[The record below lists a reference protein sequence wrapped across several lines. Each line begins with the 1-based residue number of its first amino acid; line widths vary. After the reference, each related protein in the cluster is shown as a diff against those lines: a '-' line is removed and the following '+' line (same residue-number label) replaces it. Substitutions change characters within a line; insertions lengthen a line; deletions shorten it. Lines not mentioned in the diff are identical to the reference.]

1 MSESKVSKPH
11 LPTKK
16 DIEQYEDVME
26 HFPRAPVGQNIWT
39 PAFKTG
45 IGIII
50 VGMVLLA
57 IRFIFGLG
65 AVTNLSDGFPW
76 GLWIAFDVV
85 VGIALAA
92 GGFVTAAMVYIFNM
106 GRYSPLV
113 RPAVLTAL
121 LGYSMA
127 AFGVVIDVGRWW
139 QIYNPILPRNWQGS
153 SALFEVCICVMA
165 YLLVLAIEFT
175 PTLTDK
181 WMQGNDPKKLAM
193 AKKIRPWLEK
203 SLIFFIIIGIVISTL
218 HQSSLGSIMLL
229 MSHRLQP
236 LWFTPWLP
244 LFFLLSAIAVGMHV
258 VIVESMISAKAFGRR
273 MEMPLLSGMA
283 KRSIAILGLYVI
295 LKLWDLVSS
304 DEITNLMS
312 GWGVLW
318 MLELLIFGIIPV
330 FLLSFKAYRRD
341 PKVLFWISWTVII
354 GLVLNRFNVYLF
366 AVQPYDGWTY
376 FPSIW
381 EIAITASL
389 ISIIFVVYKVMANFY
404 PVMHKDSAL
413 EKVD

>member
-1 MSESKVSKPH
+1 
-11 LPTKK
+11 
-16 DIEQYEDVME
+16 
-26 HFPRAPVGQNIWT
+26 
-39 PAFKTG
+39 
-45 IGIII
+45 
-50 VGMVLLA
+50 
-57 IRFIFGLG
+57 
-65 AVTNLSDGFPW
+65 
-76 GLWIAFDVV
+76 
-85 VGIALAA
+85 
-92 GGFVTAAMVYIFNM
+92 MVYIFNM

-181 WMQGNDPKKLAM
+181 WIQGNDQKKLAF
-193 AKKIRPWLEK
+193 AKKIRPWLDK

-295 LKLWDLVSS
+295 LKLWDLVSA

-318 MLELLIFGIIPV
+318 ILELLIFGIIPV

-341 PKVLFWISWTVII
+341 PKILFWISWLVII
-354 GLVLNRFNVYLF
+354 GLVFNRFNVYLF
-366 AVQPYDGWTY
+366 AVQPYDGWSY

-404 PVMHKDSAL
+404 PVMHKDSSL